1 MSQTEP
7 SPKPALPGWLTPVA
21 IFVGVGI
28 LLLLSNRPTY
38 TEGGLVTVSSV
49 GQYESYSNEALKLSK
64 APLAAAQENE
74 PLTDK
79 QKKDLQQ
86 SADYYEAMN
95 QFNPIA
101 IEPYF
106 MCGKIYRILER
117 NDVARERFEQAIANG
132 ETGIRQAKANG
143 NQNRE
148 DAIRLTLAEAR
159 AEYSELLVQTG
170 EFTEA
175 LNQADEAVKTVPN
188 SADYLVARAS
198 ASIQLKKLTQAKA
211 DLGIAIQLDP
221 KNKKAIDLIALIS
234 AAGG

>member
-1 MSQTEP
+1 MP
-7 SPKPALPGWLTPVA
+7 SWLTPVA
-21 IFVGVGI
+21 IFVVVGI

-38 TEGGLVTVSSV
+38 TEGGLVTVSSQ
-49 GQYESYSNEALKLSK
+49 GQYESYSAEALKLSK
-64 APLAAAQENE
+64 EPIAAVKENE
-74 PLTDK
+74 TLTDK

-95 QFNPIA
+95 QFNPVA

-117 NDVARERFEQAIANG
+117 NDVARERFEQAIVNA
-132 ETGIRQAKANG
+132 ESGIRQAQTTGNAN
-143 NQNRE
+143 RV
-148 DAIRLTLAEAR
+148 DVIRLTLAEAR

-188 SADYLVARAS
+188 SADYLAARAS
-198 ASIQLKKLTQAKA
+198 AYIQLKKLSEAKA

-221 KNKKAIDLIALIS
+221 KNKKVINLIALIS